1 MKKSLK
7 VGLFLA
13 GFLFISTGC
22 SVNYCNENDIA
33 NIKSMYELK
42 TSIFVVDKVIE
53 YADAKDIELTVE
65 SEDLYT
71 YVTNTEY
78 SKQVE
83 DYLTTNVNDAST
95 RLKGY
100 MNTEGMNEKVENEY
114 YLNIHKK
121 LTEAKEVDGKTTN
134 DLAKFYPNAKA
145 GLETL
150 TNDKNLK
157 NTGTCLTIDEN
168 VKEPGSGANLDVKTW
183 GDAWKEGPLQ
193 GLITFPIAFGLISF
207 TNMIGATGV
216 GQILSILIVT
226 IIVRLLI
233 TLATFKTTM
242 QQQKMTLLQ
251 PELNAIQVKYS
262 GKTDEVSR
270 QKMSQEMMKIYSKYG
285 VNPLKSLIM
294 PFISM
299 PVFLCVYHAVNN
311 TSILKTG
318 TVFGVNLGDAMSTG
332 ILQGRW
338 FAIVLF
344 ILMVA
349 MQFASMKIPTWMQK
363 YKTKKSGRRPDPRQS
378 DSQKQANMMTN
389 IFFVMIVF
397 MGWML
402 PTSMTVYWIASS
414 VVSLVQTIVTQTMLG
429 KKSKQELM
437 KK

>member
-22 SVNYCNENDIA
+22 SVNYCNEQDIA

-42 TSIFVVDKVIE
+42 TSIFVVDQVIN
-53 YADAKDIELTVE
+53 YANENEIELTVE

-71 YVTNTEY
+71 YVINSEY
-78 SKQVE
+78 SKKVE
-83 DYLTTNVNDAST
+83 DYLTTNANDASS

-100 MNTEGMNEKVENEY
+100 MNSEGMNEKVENEY
-114 YLNIHKK
+114 YLNIHKE
-121 LTEAKEVDGKTTN
+121 LTKEKEVDGAKTT
-134 DLAKFYPNAKA
+134 DLAKYYPNAKA
-145 GLETL
+145 GLATL
-150 TNDKNLK
+150 TSDKNMK

-168 VKEPGSGANLDVKTW
+168 VKEPSSGATIEVKTW

-193 GLITFPIAFGLISF
+193 GLITFPIAYGLISF

-233 TLATFKTTM
+233 SLATFKSTM
-242 QQQKMTLLQ
+242 QQQKMTLIQ
-251 PELNAIQVKYS
+251 PEIQAIQVKYN
-262 GKTDEVSR
+262 GKTDEISK

-285 VNPLKSLIM
+285 VNPMTSLIM

-363 YKTKKSGRRPDPRQS
+363 YKQKKSGRRPDPRQA

-389 IFFVMIVF
+389 MFFVMIIF

-414 VVSLVQTIVTQTMLG
+414 LVSLAQTFITQTMLG

>member
-7 VGLFLA
+7 VGLLLA

-53 YADAKDIELTVE
+53 YAETNEVELTIE
-65 SEDLYT
+65 SENLYD
-71 YVTNTEY
+71 YILNTDY
-78 SKQVE
+78 TKQVE
-83 DYLTTNVNDAST
+83 DYLTSNASDAST
-95 RLKGY
+95 RIKGY
-100 MNTEGMNEKVENEY
+100 MNTEGMNEKVENQY
-114 YLNIHKK
+114 YLNLHSK
-121 LTEAKEVDGKTTN
+121 LFEVKEIDGKQTT
-134 DLAKFYPNAKA
+134 DLAKYYPNAKA
-145 GLETL
+145 GLDTL
-150 TNDKNLK
+150 TNEKNLK
-157 NTGTCLTIDEN
+157 NTGTCLTLDEN
-168 VKEPGSGANLDVKTW
+168 VKEPNSGATLEVKTW
-183 GDAWKEGPLQ
+183 KDAWKEGPLQ
-193 GLITFPIAFGLISF
+193 ALITFPIAFGLITF
-207 TNMIGATGV
+207 TNLIGSTGI
-216 GQILSILIVT
+216 GQIMSILIVT

-233 TLATFKTTM
+233 SLATFKTTM
-242 QQQKMTLLQ
+242 QQQKMTLIQ
-251 PELNAIQVKYS
+251 PELQAIQVKYN
-262 GKTDEVSR
+262 GKTDQVSK
-270 QKMSQEMMKIYSKYG
+270 QKMSEEMMKLYRKYN
-285 VNPLKSLIM
+285 VNPMKSLIM

-318 TVFGVNLGDAMSTG
+318 SLFGVNLGDAMSTG

-349 MQFASMKIPTWMQK
+349 MQFASMKIPTWIQK
-363 YKTKKSGRRPDPRQS
+363 YKVKKSGRRPDPRQA

-389 IFFVMIVF
+389 VFFVMIIF

-414 VVSLVQTIVTQTMLG
+414 IVSIAQTLITQSVLG

>member
-22 SVNYCNENDIA
+22 SVNYCNENDLA

-53 YADAKDIELTVE
+53 YAETKEVELTIE
-65 SEDLYT
+65 SDDLYT
-71 YVTNTEY
+71 YVLNSEY
-78 SKQVE
+78 VKTVE
-83 DYLTTNVNDAST
+83 DYLTTNANDAST

-100 MNTEGMNEKVENEY
+100 MNSEGMNEKVENEY
-114 YLNIHKK
+114 YINIHNK
-121 LTEAKEVDGKTTN
+121 LKETKEVDGKTTT
-134 DLAKFYPNAKA
+134 DLATYYPNAKA
-145 GLETL
+145 GLDTL

-157 NTGTCLTIDEN
+157 NTGTCLTLDEN
-168 VKEPGSGANLDVKTW
+168 VKEPGSGATLDVKTW

-207 TNMIGATGV
+207 TNMIGASGV

-251 PELNAIQVKYS
+251 PELNAIQVKYN

-270 QKMSQEMMKIYSKYG
+270 QKMSQEMMKVYSKYG

-363 YKTKKSGRRPDPRQS
+363 YKAKKSGRRPDPRQS

-389 IFFVMIVF
+389 IFFVMIIF

-414 VVSLVQTIVTQTMLG
+414 IVSLVQTFVTQYMLG